1 MKSAPSDD
9 HGRRD
14 SGQHASARSS
24 QDTFLQAIALSVA
37 KTPEDRVFARWYN
50 RKGQVESTRTFHGV
64 WGASGEIAHLLRVE
78 WGLTKGDRVVLAFNF
93 GLRFFAVFLGCLRAG
108 IIAVPVYPPNPATLK
123 KSLQKLQLIVEGC
136 TPKMILVCPLV
147 NKLRL
152 AWKLR
157 VVATG
162 KSGWPNLPYHC
173 PDVKEETIPTSGLA
187 YTAVEWKSRGSKS
200 TDARTKRPSFQM
212 QRPSFDD
219 PTIKPEDVAFLQF
232 TSGSTSDPKGVML
245 TYGNLTH
252 NIEAIINSSNAQ
264 IVERGGVPGGNR
276 TWFSWLPAFHD
287 MGLIHGT
294 LVPFLAGWTAA
305 YCSPITFMRRPL
317 MWLELMS
324 KEKSQMTA
332 APDFAFRLCVRKW
345 KEMSPES
352 RTALHLDLRPIM
364 FMQNAAEPVRAST
377 VRDFAATFAAVGLP
391 AYASNAAYG
400 LAEHTVGC
408 ASFSPN
414 LGGRESLSDIS
425 DERLQASGDVHASAN
440 SHIGIKVI
448 DPETCREVP
457 VGETGEMW
465 ISSKSV
471 AAGYWGKPE
480 LTQETFRARIKCDTA
495 ADGSPAPPLVDSDF
509 LRTGDLCRVDTEG
522 LLYVEGRLK
531 DLVIVAGRNVY
542 PQDIEFVAQDAS
554 SLVRPGCIAVFSETE
569 LGGGVEIVMEVRTV
583 SKKKTKDVME
593 AMEAVRRS
601 VISESGLTPSR
612 VVAIKEGT
620 IPKTTSGKIQRRKT
634 RTMLHGGGLD
644 VVQEIRL
651 DPTETT
657 AFAAVQ
663 DQTTD
668 DITGVAT
675 NSDTET
681 LPNDTERP
689 PKAELCA
696 QDVID
701 IVEAATGV
709 EGIGESDDLL
719 DLGIDSLVSVG
730 ISKNLS
736 EASGCDL
743 PQELVFTHPTAA
755 LIAEFISSTVKK
767 SQATLRSSFR
777 RDPNKGN
784 AAGDS
789 LTPARTS
796 SLDCAGGS
804 RLRDL
809 GGEWTTGPMQG
820 WVFRLTQTILLAL
833 VLLQIFVALQPARH
847 YWRYIH
853 GLSST
858 TSFGGYP
865 KQPWIYVDL
874 PVRALGLL
882 GALSPIIWFACF
894 TAIVIVT
901 KILLGAHPQE
911 RVPLGTRAYLSW
923 WYMNAMLNVWECVGG
938 TWLLD
943 TKMIIFI
950 YRCMGAKIAWT
961 ASISVFIRDF
971 DSVDVREGAKV
982 GGNLYVRRFEASYM
996 DVAPI
1001 MIGKGADIGTG
1012 SVVYG
1017 GASVGDHCFVEP
1029 LTVIPPLSK
1038 LAPHSTWEGH
1048 PAKETKKG
1056 DPAQDGVMLDVPGPC
1071 AAIPCLIEF
1080 MKQIA
1085 ILCTLVATTA
1095 MIYIP
1100 TILYES
1106 TGVSE
1111 NFRYALLVEI
1121 VILVAGVPSQ
1131 LALYTVLLKW
1141 VLAGRVTGG
1150 SYQPTVFQTWRRW
1163 YLGRLSALVFAYFN
1177 VFNQCPRY
1185 EWWAA
1190 ALGMKVG
1197 RGSVILLEGY
1207 NPEDAH
1213 LIEIGSGAHAGY
1225 PILSVDRPTGRGTE
1239 REKKAIAIGSKVLLG
1254 FGAHLGAG
1262 STVGNG
1268 AMLGG
1273 YSVLRPGEHLTDG
1286 SVTMCDQQSAFQP
1299 CGTTPTSPARRDGH
1313 NDAGEAVKENLI
1325 DAACTLGACS
1335 LITLALVAS
1344 FEATTFAAS
1353 SWSKGDGFDTRV
1365 VVLSTVALVVWAL
1378 ASAVLLAVFK
1388 RVFVGDFRRK
1398 PAEGQRKEISAQIG
1412 PRTTDIEKGQRR
1424 KPNKLTASQ
1433 VMRWRWMQRFLYFS
1447 LFEPYIVNTVLRGTW
1462 LLNVWLRLMGA
1473 DVSMGALIL
1482 GKVSDHGMVKV
1493 CRGSVVAGVLYGHCV
1508 SFVDGVW
1515 SMEMVPACV
1524 GEGAVVHAHTGTFC
1538 TDMRG
1543 GSTLTAASATL
1554 SGQVLEAGQV
1564 FGGRPPRQ
1572 LAGSWVP

>member
-1 MKSAPSDD
+1 MDRRIFTWPLCPST
-9 HGRRD
+9 
-14 SGQHASARSS
+14 QASARSS

-50 RKGQVESTRTFHGV
+50 RVGQVESTRTFHGV

-136 TPKMILVCPLV
+136 TPNMILVCPLV

-157 VVATG
+157 AVATG
-162 KSGWPNLPYHC
+162 KIGWPNLPYHC
-173 PDVKEETIPTSGLA
+173 PDVKEETIPTSGLS
-187 YTAVEWKSRGSKS
+187 YSAVEWKSRGSKS
-200 TDARTKRPSFQM
+200 AEAGTKRPSFQM

-252 NIEAIINSSNAQ
+252 NIDAIINSSNAQ

-352 RTALHLDLRPIM
+352 RAALHLDLRPIM

-377 VRDFAATFAAVGLP
+377 VRDFAETFAAVGLP

-414 LGGRESLSDIS
+414 PGGRESLSDIS

-440 SHIGIKVI
+440 SHINIRVI
-448 DPETCREVP
+448 DPKTCREVP

-465 ISSKSV
+465 ISSESV
-471 AAGYWGKPE
+471 AAGYWGKLE
-480 LTQETFRARIKCDTA
+480 LTQETFRARIKCDTT
-495 ADGSPAPPLVDSDF
+495 ADGSPAPSWADLDF

-542 PQDIEFVAQDAS
+542 PQ
-554 SLVRPGCIAVFSETE
+554 
-569 LGGGVEIVMEVRTV
+569 IVMEVRAV
-583 SKKKTKDVME
+583 SKKNTQAVME
-593 AMEAVRRS
+593 AIESVCHS

-634 RTMLHGGGLD
+634 RAMLHGGRLK
-644 VVQEIRL
+644 VVQELRL
-651 DPTETT
+651 DPAETT
-657 AFAAVQ
+657 ALAAVQ
-663 DQTTD
+663 DQTVD
-668 DITGVAT
+668 DITGV
-675 NSDTET
+675 
-681 LPNDTERP
+681 
-689 PKAELCA
+689 
-696 QDVID
+696 
-701 IVEAATGV
+701 ATGV

-719 DLGIDSLVSVG
+719 DLGVDSLVSVG
-730 ISKNLS
+730 ISKNLC

-755 LIAEFISSTVKK
+755 LIAEFISSAVEN
-767 SQATLRSSFR
+767 SQANPRSR
-777 RDPNKGN
+777 K
-784 AAGDS
+784 
-789 LTPARTS
+789 
-796 SLDCAGGS
+796 
-804 RLRDL
+804 
-809 GGEWTTGPMQG
+809 
-820 WVFRLTQTILLAL
+820 
-833 VLLQIFVALQPARH
+833 VLLQNHFDGGQEFGLRGGLPPEGPGGRVDDRSHARMG
-847 YWRYIH
+847 ISADP
-853 GLSST
+853 GSS
-858 TSFGGYP
+858 S
-865 KQPWIYVDL
+865 K
-874 PVRALGLL
+874 VRALGLL
-882 GALSPIIWFACF
+882 GALSPIIWFTCF

-901 KILLGAHPQE
+901 KIVLGAHPQE

-938 TWLLD
+938 TCLLD

-971 DSVDVREGAKV
+971 DSVDVQEGAQV
-982 GGNLYVRRFEASYM
+982 GGTLYVRRFEASYM

-1017 GASVGDHCFVEP
+1017 GASVGDHWRVN
-1029 LTVIPPLSK
+1029 L
-1038 LAPHSTWEGH
+1038 GG
-1048 PAKETKKG
+1048 PAN
-1056 DPAQDGVMLDVPGPC
+1056 DGVVLDVPGPC
-1071 AAIPCLIEF
+1071 AAIPCLIEL

-1095 MIYIP
+1095 MTYTP

-1106 TGVSE
+1106 TGLSE

-1121 VILVAGVPSQ
+1121 VFLVAGVPSQ

-1141 VLAGRVTGG
+1141 VLAGRVTEG
-1150 SYQPTVFQTWRRW
+1150 SYLPTVFQTWRRW
-1163 YLGRLSALVFAYFN
+1163 YLSRLSALVFAFFN
-1177 VFNQCPRY
+1177 VFNQLWTPSALPKRLSSMY
-1185 EWWAA
+1185 TETTPYVPAA
-1190 ALGMKVG
+1190 H
-1197 RGSVILLEGY
+1197 IH
-1207 NPEDAH
+1207 DFQ
-1213 LIEIGSGAHAGY
+1213 IGSGAHAGY

-1239 REKKAIAIGSKVLLG
+1239 REKKAKAIRSKALLG
-1254 FGAHLGAG
+1254 FGAHLGAS

-1268 AMLGG
+1268 AMIRFGRG
-1273 YSVLRPGEHLTDG
+1273 TNRKAASFSRPD
-1286 SVTMCDQQSAFQP
+1286 DAFLP
-1299 CGTTPTSPARRDGH
+1299 RAPLFLCCAAE
-1313 NDAGEAVKENLI
+1313 DAGEAVKENLI

-1335 LITLALVAS
+1335 LNTLALVAS
-1344 FEATTFAAS
+1344 FETTTSLAS
-1353 SWSKGDGFDTRV
+1353 LWSNGDGFDTRI

-1388 RVFVGDFRRK
+1388 RVLAGDFRRK
-1398 PAEGQRKEISAQIG
+1398 PTEGQRKEISAQIG
-1412 PRTTDIEKGQRR
+1412 PRTTDVEKGQRR

-1433 VMRWRWMQRFLYFS
+1433 LMRWRWMQRLLYFS
-1447 LFEPYIVNTVLRGTW
+1447 MFEPYIVNTILRGTW

-1493 CRGSVVAGVLYGHCV
+1493 RQPLVALGT
-1508 SFVDGVW
+1508 
-1515 SMEMVPACV
+1515 EV
-1524 GEGAVVHAHTGTFC
+1524 GEGAVVHAHAGTFC
-1538 TDMRG
+1538 TDMRS

-1564 FGGRPPRQ
+1564 FGGRPPQ
-1572 LAGSWVP
+1572 KLAGSWVL

>member
-1 MKSAPSDD
+1 
-9 HGRRD
+9 
-14 SGQHASARSS
+14 
-24 QDTFLQAIALSVA
+24 
-37 KTPEDRVFARWYN
+37 
-50 RKGQVESTRTFHGV
+50 
-64 WGASGEIAHLLRVE
+64 
-78 WGLTKGDRVVLAFNF
+78 
-93 GLRFFAVFLGCLRAG
+93 
-108 IIAVPVYPPNPATLK
+108 
-123 KSLQKLQLIVEGC
+123 
-136 TPKMILVCPLV
+136 
-147 NKLRL
+147 
-152 AWKLR
+152 
-157 VVATG
+157 
-162 KSGWPNLPYHC
+162 
-173 PDVKEETIPTSGLA
+173 
-187 YTAVEWKSRGSKS
+187 
-200 TDARTKRPSFQM
+200 
-212 QRPSFDD
+212 
-219 PTIKPEDVAFLQF
+219 
-232 TSGSTSDPKGVML
+232 
-245 TYGNLTH
+245 
-252 NIEAIINSSNAQ
+252 Q

-276 TWFSWLPAFHD
+276 AWFSWLPAFHD

-317 MWLELMS
+317 LWLELMS

-352 RTALHLDLRPIM
+352 RAALHLDLRPIM

-377 VRDFAATFAAVGLP
+377 VRDFAETFAAVGLP
-391 AYASNAAYG
+391 AYAPNAAYG

-414 LGGRESLSDIS
+414 PGGRESLGDIS

-440 SHIGIKVI
+440 SNIDIRVI

-457 VGETGEMW
+457 VGKTGEMW

-471 AAGYWGKPE
+471 AAGYWGKLE
-480 LTQETFRARIKCDTA
+480 LTRETFRARIKCDTT
-495 ADGSPAPPLVDSDF
+495 ADGSPAPPWADSDF

-554 SLVRPGCIAVFSETE
+554 SLVRPGCVAVFSETE

-583 SKKKTKDVME
+583 SKKKTKAVKE
-593 AMEAVRRS
+593 AMEAVRLS
-601 VISESGLTPSR
+601 VISESGLMLSR

-634 RTMLHGGGLD
+634 RAMLHGGGLN
-644 VVQEIRL
+644 VVQELRL
-651 DPTETT
+651 DPAETT
-657 AFAAVQ
+657 ALAAVQ
-663 DQTTD
+663 DQTVD
-668 DITGVAT
+668 DITGVVGFPNGRIETPKQRAHDCFVKVAVYSTRTGTAT
-675 NSDTET
+675 SSDAET
-681 LPNDTERP
+681 LPNDTKRSP
-689 PKAELCA
+689 TAELCA

-701 IVEAATGV
+701 IVKAATGV

-719 DLGIDSLVSVG
+719 DLGVDSLVSVG
-730 ISKNLS
+730 ISKSLS

-755 LIAEFISSTVKK
+755 LIAEFISSAVQK
-767 SQATLRSSFR
+767 SQANPRSSFR

-789 LTPARTS
+789 STPTRTG

-809 GGEWTTGPMQG
+809 GREWKTGPMQG

-853 GLSST
+853 NLSST

-865 KQPWIYVDL
+865 KQPYIYVDL
-874 PVRALGLL
+874 PWLSSHHNNNRSSSKVRALGLL

-982 GGNLYVRRFEASYM
+982 GGNLYVRRFEASHM

-1017 GASVGDHCFVEP
+1017 GASVGDHCVVEP
-1029 LTVIPPLSK
+1029 LTVIPPLSE

-1048 PAKETKKG
+1048 PAMETKKG
-1056 DPAQDGVMLDVPGPC
+1056 DPAHDGVLLDVPGPC
-1071 AAIPCLIEF
+1071 AAIPCLMEV

-1085 ILCTLVATTA
+1085 IMCTLVALTA
-1095 MIYIP
+1095 MTYIP

-1106 TGVSE
+1106 TGLSE
-1111 NFRYALLVEI
+1111 KFRYALLMEI
-1121 VILVAGVPSQ
+1121 VFLVVGVPSQ

-1141 VLAGRVTGG
+1141 VLAGRVTEG
-1150 SYQPTVFQTWRRW
+1150 SHQPTVFQAWRRW
-1163 YLGRLSALVFAYFN
+1163 YLGRLNALVLAYFN

-1185 EWWAA
+1185 DWWAA

-1197 RGSVILLEGY
+1197 RGSVVLLEGY

-1225 PILSVDRPTGRGTE
+1225 PILAVDRPTGRGTE
-1239 REKKAIAIGSKVLLG
+1239 REKKAIAIGSKALVG

-1268 AMLGG
+1268 AVLGG
-1273 YSVLRPGEHLTDG
+1273 YSVLRPGEHLADG
-1286 SVTMCDQQSAFQP
+1286 SVTMCDRQSAFQP
-1299 CGTTPTSPARRDGH
+1299 GGTTPTSPARRDGY
-1313 NDAGEAVKENLI
+1313 NGAGEAVKENLI
-1325 DAACTLGACS
+1325 DAACTLGAYS
-1335 LITLALVAS
+1335 LNTLALVAS
-1344 FEATTFAAS
+1344 FETTTFAAS
-1353 SWSKGDGFDTRV
+1353 LWSKGDGFDTRV

-1398 PAEGQRKEISAQIG
+1398 PTEGQRKEISAQIG

-1433 VMRWRWMQRFLYFS
+1433 VMRWRWMQRVLYFS

-1493 CRGSVVAGVLYGHCV
+1493 CGGSVVAGVLYGHCV

-1515 SMEMVPACV
+1515 SMEMAPACV
-1524 GEGAVVHAHTGTFC
+1524 GTSAVVHAHTESFG
-1538 TDMRG
+1538 TDMRDG
-1543 GSTLTAASATL
+1543 ATLTAASATL
-1554 SGQVLEAGQV
+1554 RGRILEAGQV
-1564 FGGRPPRQ
+1564 FGGRPPQ
-1572 LAGSWVP
+1572 KLAGGWVP